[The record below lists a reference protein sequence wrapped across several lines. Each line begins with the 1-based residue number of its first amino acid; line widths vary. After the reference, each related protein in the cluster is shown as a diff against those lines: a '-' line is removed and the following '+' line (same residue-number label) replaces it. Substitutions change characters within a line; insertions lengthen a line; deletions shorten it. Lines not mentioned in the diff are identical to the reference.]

1 MGAFGGLIQTKKG
14 RNLQAKAELGAELV
28 FTRMAIGDGQLSGQS
43 IPDLNGLVSE
53 KKSLP
58 ITRKKLLLPGQAVI
72 GAVLSNQDVTT
83 GFYFR
88 ELGIFA
94 RDPDDG
100 EILYAYGNSG
110 SGAEYIPPAG
120 TADII
125 EKTIDMIVTFGQA
138 QNVSAVINSS
148 LVYATPDD
156 VEAALEEAKQ
166 YTDTAV
172 AGVKVPDATLTQKG
186 ITQLS
191 NATDSTSEAMAATPK
206 AVKAAMDEALASK
219 QLGVEQKANVV
230 AALNSIG
237 VAAST
242 NETWAQ
248 LIAKMAGVIRATGNA
263 TTADVLAGKTFSNG
277 SGNGLTGSMPNRSA
291 ENNHMPGLESTVWP
305 GDRVFIRPPNGH
317 FNGATWVTAPAP
329 GLTAANIRS
338 GVNVL
343 GLVGTLQEGKKFYKQ
358 DISIP
363 AYGKVDFDI
372 NIGFNWSVV
381 LLIANSED
389 WDGGIS
395 SFYLRHP
402 EGYLSTGMSYNGNLT
417 NPTLTGIH
425 LYYSNGN
432 NTTKGIIVYAY
443 GR

>member
-1 MGAFGGLIQTKKG
+1 MSSNTPNLGLLKKDPIADGNETFNIQT
-14 RNLQAKAELGAELV
+14 
-28 FTRMAIGDGQLSGQS
+28 M
-43 IPDLNGLVSE
+43 LNDNWDKIDE
-53 KKSLP
+53 
-58 ITRKKLLLPGQAVI
+58 AV
-72 GAVLSNQDVTT
+72 
-83 GFYFR
+83 
-88 ELGIFA
+88 
-94 RDPDDG
+94 
-100 EILYAYGNSG
+100 GN
-110 SGAEYIPPAG
+110 I
-120 TADII
+120 
-125 EKTIDMIVTFGQA
+125 
-138 QNVSAVINSS
+138 
-148 LVYATPDD
+148 
-156 VEAALEEAKQ
+156 
-166 YTDTAV
+166 
-172 AGVKVPDATLTQKG
+172 KVPDASLTEKG
-186 ITQLS
+186 IVQLS
-191 NATDSTSEAMAATPK
+191 NATNSTSENMAPTLK

-263 TTADVLAGKTFSNG
+263 TAADVLAGKTFSNG
-277 SGNGLTGSMPNRSA
+277 SGNGLTGSMPNKGAVVITPGPADQTIPTGYHNGAGKVAGVQFNQNALLVGNTVAGTPGMMPNRSA
-291 ENNHMPGLESTVWP
+291 DNNHMPGLESTVWP
-305 GDRVFIRPPNGH
+305 GDRFFIRPPNGY
-317 FNGATWVTAPAP
+317 FNGSTWVTADVP
-329 GLTAANIRS
+329 GLTAANLRA
-338 GVNVL
+338 GVNVA

-363 AYGKVDFDI
+363 PYGKVEFDI

-402 EGYLSTGMSYNGNLT
+402 EGSLSTGMSYNGLLT